1 MKIYKLQLCMVLVLH
16 RLKRFA
22 IGKYGSKSPII
33 FVEASDPDGACHE
46 AVQQLFD
53 IMLLQDPSIETK
65 LLFKDILHDIK
76 VTKVFNP

>member
-1 MKIYKLQLCMVLVLH
+1 MVLVLH
-16 RLKRFA
+16 RLKRFD

-53 IMLLQDPSIETK
+53 LMLIQDPSIETK
-65 LLFKDILHDIK
+65 LLFRDILNDIK
-76 VTKVFNP
+76 ITKVFNP

>member
-1 MKIYKLQLCMVLVLH
+1 MVLVLH

-22 IGKYGSKSPII
+22 ISKYGSKSPII